1 MHESQN
7 TEFKSSWHDDYLKWI
22 CGFANAIGGMIYIG
36 KNDKGK
42 AVGLPDYA
50 KLMEDLP
57 NKIIN
62 ACREAGIPDP
72 EMVEINGGVSI
83 TLFAYPL
90 LSEADKTSENKRGEK
105 LSGNRQKILNAM
117 RENPGVSQAE
127 LVEIVGIVSTNIEK
141 NIKYLKDNG
150 WIRRIGPA
158 KGGYWEVTID

>member
-1 MHESQN
+1 M
-7 TEFKSSWHDDYLKWI
+7 TT
-22 CGFANAIGGMIYIG
+22 
-36 KNDKGK
+36 
-42 AVGLPDYA
+42 GL
-50 KLMEDLP
+50 
-57 NKIIN
+57 
-62 ACREAGIPDP
+62 PDP

-90 LSEADKTSENKRGEK
+90 LSEADKTSDNKRGEKRGEK
-105 LSGNRQKILNAM
+105 LSENRQKILNAM

-158 KGGYWEVTID
+158 KGGYWEVIID